1 MFAVNNTTLRRREM
15 VGSFVIKVYITFFF
29 FLEMSNLCICTTHC
43 LPDAQP
49 QKLLKIFVKRG
60 QRAKTLDSI
69 LAAVVNVSI
78 HSGNK
83 KKKKVHV
90 ATKK

>member
-1 MFAVNNTTLRRREM
+1 
-15 VGSFVIKVYITFFF
+15 
-29 FLEMSNLCICTTHC
+29 MSNLCICTTQC

-83 KKKKVHV
+83 KKCRYKKMTRMKMFWTRLHQPCALQVPHV
-90 ATKK
+90 LRCESIKLRFST

>member
-1 MFAVNNTTLRRREM
+1 
-15 VGSFVIKVYITFFF
+15 
-29 FLEMSNLCICTTHC
+29 MSNLCICTTQC

-83 KKKKVHV
+83 KKKRYTSLQKNDQDENVLDE
-90 ATKK
+90 TTSTMCTTSTTCFTL

>member
-1 MFAVNNTTLRRREM
+1 
-15 VGSFVIKVYITFFF
+15 
-29 FLEMSNLCICTTHC
+29 MSNLCICTTQC

-83 KKKKVHV
+83 KKKRYPSLQKNDQDENVLDE
-90 ATKK
+90 TTSTMCTTSTTCFTL